1 LKGVEVENRNQVLNE
16 LEKLTSQMDI
26 PFSRLKDY
34 NWLLR
39 NAAINNPDS
48 LKLKKVIMICQL
60 LVKGDTQRM
69 IIMKKKKFMIGL
81 WIQI

>member
-1 LKGVEVENRNQVLNE
+1 MENKNQILNE

-26 PFSRLKDY
+26 PFARLKDY

-60 LVKGDTQRM
+60 LVKGDTQ
-69 IIMKKKKFMIGL
+69 
-81 WIQI
+81 

>member
-1 LKGVEVENRNQVLNE
+1 LKGVEMENRNQILNE

-60 LVKGDTQRM
+60 LVKGDTQ
-69 IIMKKKKFMIGL
+69 
-81 WIQI
+81 